1 MSGWKQQEGVLALL
15 IGIILAVIAFVPLS
29 QFDPIDEERSG

>member
-1 MSGWKQQEGVLALL
+1 MSGWKQQEGILALL

-29 QFDPIDEERSG
+29 QFDRIDEKGSV